1 MTFRKEQRKLT
12 HAEHDLVNQLRAA
25 AQDLHDI
32 IDMLAPSR
40 ERDVAMTRLEETVMW
55 AEKAVL
61 EAR

>member
-1 MTFRKEQRKLT
+1 MFRKEQRKLT
-12 HAEHDLVNQLRAA
+12 HAEQDLVNQVRSA

-32 IDMLAPSR
+32 IDMLSPSR